1 VSLHAAPQCSR
12 SCRCDPHLLADYHA
26 IVRSGL
32 RLLLEREGDFTVIGE
47 ATDGSAASDS
57 LARAP
62 ADVAVLHVA
71 MPHLNGIEAA
81 AQILEH
87 RPELAVVVLSRYSD
101 ETYVLRRLR
110 AGARGYV
117 LKESAEGELIAAI
130 RAVGAGRS
138 YFSPKVQRLL
148 QRDHVAQLRRAGG
161 IDPFDTLT
169 AREREI
175 LQLAA
180 EGDSNKQIGGLLNLS
195 TLSVETH
202 RKRIAEKLNLH
213 GPADLILA
221 VRRGIIPA
229 HSST

>member
-1 VSLHAAPQCSR
+1 MIRVF
-12 SCRCDPHLLADYHA
+12 LADDHA

-32 RLLLEREGDFTVIGE
+32 RLLLERERDFTVTGE
-47 ATDGSAASDS
+47 AADGRAAIDALS
-57 LARAP
+57 REP
-62 ADVAVLHVA
+62 ADVAVLDVA

-81 AQILEH
+81 AQILH
-87 RPELAVVVLSRYSD
+87 RRPEMSVVMLSMYSD
-101 ETYVLRRLR
+101 ETYVLRCLR

-130 RAVGAGRS
+130 RAVRAGRS

-148 QRDHVAQLRRAGG
+148 QQDHVAQVRRTGG
-161 IDPFDTLT
+161 VDPFDLLT

-180 EGDSNKQIGGLLNLS
+180 EGNSNKQIGGRLNLS
-195 TLSVETH
+195 TLTVETH
-202 RKRIAEKLNLH
+202 RKRVAEKLNLH
-213 GPADLILA
+213 GPADLILYA
-221 VRRGIIPA
+221 VRRGIIPV

>member
-1 VSLHAAPQCSR
+1 MTRVF
-12 SCRCDPHLLADYHA
+12 LADDHA

-32 RLLLEREGDFTVIGE
+32 RLLLERECEFAVTGE
-47 ATDGSAASDS
+47 AADGRAAIDA
-57 LARAP
+57 LARDA
-62 ADVAVLHVA
+62 ADVAVLDVA

-81 AQILEH
+81 TQILE
-87 RPELAVVVLSRYSD
+87 RCPEMQIVMLSMYSD
-101 ETYVLRRLR
+101 ETYVLRCLR

-130 RAVGAGRS
+130 RAVRSGRS

-148 QRDHVAQLRRAGG
+148 QQDHVAQLRRSGG
-161 IDPFDTLT
+161 VDPFDTLT

-180 EGDSNKQIGGLLNLS
+180 EGNSNKAIGGRLNLS
-195 TLSVETH
+195 TLTVETH

-213 GPADLILA
+213 GPADLILYA
-221 VRRGIIPA
+221 VRRGIIP
-229 HSST
+229 TR

>member
-1 VSLHAAPQCSR
+1 MIRVF
-12 SCRCDPHLLADYHA
+12 LADDHA

-32 RLLLEREGDFTVIGE
+32 RLLLERERDFTVTGE
-47 ATDGSAASDS
+47 AADGRAAIDALS
-57 LARAP
+57 REP
-62 ADVAVLHVA
+62 ADVAVLDVA

-81 AQILEH
+81 AQILH
-87 RPELAVVVLSRYSD
+87 RRPEMSVVMLSMYSD
-101 ETYVLRRLR
+101 ETYVLRCLR

-130 RAVGAGRS
+130 RAVRAGRS

-148 QRDHVAQLRRAGG
+148 QQDHVAQVRRTGG
-161 IDPFDTLT
+161 VDRFDLLT

-180 EGDSNKQIGGLLNLS
+180 EGNSNKQIGGRLNLS
-195 TLSVETH
+195 TLTVETH
-202 RKRIAEKLNLH
+202 RKRVAEKLNLH
-213 GPADLILA
+213 GPADLILYA
-221 VRRGIIPA
+221 VRRGIIPV

>member
-1 VSLHAAPQCSR
+1 MIRVF
-12 SCRCDPHLLADYHA
+12 LADDHA

-32 RLLLEREGDFTVIGE
+32 RLLLERECDFHVTGE
-47 ATDGSAASDS
+47 ASDGRAAIDA
-57 LARAP
+57 LARDA
-62 ADVAVLHVA
+62 ADVAVLDVA

-81 AQILEH
+81 AQILER
-87 RPELAVVVLSRYSD
+87 RPEMSVVMLSMYSD
-101 ETYVLRRLR
+101 ETYVLRCLR
-110 AGARGYV
+110 AGARAYV

-130 RAVGAGRS
+130 RAVRAGRS

-148 QRDHVAQLRRAGG
+148 QQDHVAQLQRAGAV
-161 IDPFDTLT
+161 DPFDLLT

-180 EGDSNKQIGGLLNLS
+180 EGNSNKQIGGLLNVS
-195 TLSVETH
+195 TLTVETH

-213 GPADLILA
+213 GPADLILYA

-229 HSST
+229 RSSA

>member
-1 VSLHAAPQCSR
+1 MTRVF
-12 SCRCDPHLLADYHA
+12 LADDHA

-32 RLLLEREGDFTVIGE
+32 RLLLERECEFTVTGE
-47 ATDGSAASDS
+47 AADGRAAIDA
-57 LARAP
+57 LARAA
-62 ADVAVLHVA
+62 ADVAVLDVA

-81 AQILEH
+81 TQILE
-87 RPELAVVVLSRYSD
+87 RCPEMQIVMLSMYSD
-101 ETYVLRRLR
+101 ETYVLRCLR

-130 RAVGAGRS
+130 RAVRSGRS
-138 YFSPKVQRLL
+138 YFSPKVQHLL
-148 QRDHVAQLRRAGG
+148 QQDHVARLRRSGG
-161 IDPFDTLT
+161 LDPFDTLT

-180 EGDSNKQIGGLLNLS
+180 EGNSNKAIGGRLNLS
-195 TLSVETH
+195 TLTVETH

-213 GPADLILA
+213 GPADLILYA

-229 HSST
+229 RSSP